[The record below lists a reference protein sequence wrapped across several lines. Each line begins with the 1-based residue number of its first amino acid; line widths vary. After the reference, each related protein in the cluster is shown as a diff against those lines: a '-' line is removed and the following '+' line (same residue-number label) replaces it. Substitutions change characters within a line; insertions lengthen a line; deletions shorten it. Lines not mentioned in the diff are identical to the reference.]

1 MKTSMFMQYVN
12 FEWYDGKKHSIPKD
26 GSWATFAYYP
36 VVVLSSSGRSVMP
49 PAARPTP
56 TYSPAPT
63 PRASTPQKGAMGFT
77 SSNLV
82 FAETEFLSPVKSIAT
97 PAICLESPSKWT
109 SKTFNVRLDVD
120 QLDLLSQDAE
130 NSDLSTHGLYLY
142 MCTYSSAADATT
154 GIPKRPISVE
164 YPVKLSVY
172 VNAKAVS
179 VADVQKSIVCGQP
192 LNLTEHIYKTTDHPN
207 NISITYSTSGR
218 WVSSLVLAKELS
230 LQAISSEIRKTSFV
244 TAENVRQYFFKAS
257 TDSDDDDL
265 ISTGALISLK
275 CPLGLCRIK
284 TPTRSKYCQHSQ
296 CFDCETFLQIK
307 RRTNTWKCPVCSGAI
322 KSWRELIVD
331 GYFEEILQGTAENDD
346 QVYIESNGDW
356 KKKETANTPKG
367 NGGKGTPSSAKG
379 RALDVDVIDDSAAS
393 DSDDLL
399 MQGMHRNKRRRT
411 EVIDLTLDSDSD
423 ACNVESDDLPPLSQ
437 EEIEMVNSIESAIRT
452 STQASSRMGQS
463 GQNSRPASSSDQLAG
478 TVTSTPTNNAPTRGS
493 SSVLAVRTAVP
504 GRWMT
509 QTPTRPHRRSQ
520 NGRGFPQSAS
530 AAIRRLRPSRH
541 SAPIPRV
548 SSSTLT
554 LPITAPVST
563 SASVSAVPQASEAG
577 STVAPRPPPTQSNSG
592 SRLADVVPNSSRS
605 NPSPVNAEASTP
617 TLPEPNLSTVAS
629 TRAFSDAQGPAGTPP
644 PRLNKPDIRSIP
656 RPRDPIKLAT
666 PPGGEQFIKYSPE
679 FLAQGYD
686 KHEIYVHPGFI
697 TDEEHDLLAKN
708 CEKKLRRLA
717 STYEMG
723 HFDKRIHNYRECSVG
738 AWLPNMRSVAGRVA
752 LETGRAVDPD
762 PVDLPDR
769 RPSSGSSSSSRSGGW
784 TTVGRDDGEIRAV
797 LDRVWGLF
805 PSSLAWLPPHILDL
819 HQDGEILP
827 HVDNPEYSGFV
838 VGGLTL
844 LGPAVS
850 TFKHVDDPH
859 VRVDVLLEP
868 RSLYFMTDRIRYQFT
883 HEITV
888 GAGQRVWQGVPVPR
902 ARRISLMFRDAKQ
915 PEKGWSS
922 LAVQ

>member
-1 MKTSMFMQYVN
+1 
-12 FEWYDGKKHSIPKD
+12 
-26 GSWATFAYYP
+26 
-36 VVVLSSSGRSVMP
+36 
-49 PAARPTP
+49 
-56 TYSPAPT
+56 
-63 PRASTPQKGAMGFT
+63 MGFT
-77 SSNLV
+77 SSNLI

-207 NISITYSTSGR
+207 SISITYSTSGR

-379 RALDVDVIDDSAAS
+379 RPLDVDVIDDSAAS

-452 STQASSRMGQS
+452 KDTCTQTVYFDVV
-463 GQNSRPASSSDQLAG
+463 SSDIYYYPD
-478 TVTSTPTNNAPTRGS
+478 T
-493 SSVLAVRTAVP
+493 
-504 GRWMT
+504 
-509 QTPTRPHRRSQ
+509 
-520 NGRGFPQSAS
+520 
-530 AAIRRLRPSRH
+530 IRVG
-541 SAPIPRV
+541 I
-548 SSSTLT
+548 
-554 LPITAPVST
+554 
-563 SASVSAVPQASEAG
+563 
-577 STVAPRPPPTQSNSG
+577 
-592 SRLADVVPNSSRS
+592 
-605 NPSPVNAEASTP
+605 
-617 TLPEPNLSTVAS
+617 
-629 TRAFSDAQGPAGTPP
+629 
-644 PRLNKPDIRSIP
+644 DI
-656 RPRDPIKLAT
+656 
-666 PPGGEQFIKYSPE
+666 Y
-679 FLAQGYD
+679 
-686 KHEIYVHPGFI
+686 
-697 TDEEHDLLAKN
+697 
-708 CEKKLRRLA
+708 
-717 STYEMG
+717 
-723 HFDKRIHNYRECSVG
+723 FDKRRDNSHK
-738 AWLPNMRSVAGRVA
+738 
-752 LETGRAVDPD
+752 
-762 PVDLPDR
+762 
-769 RPSSGSSSSSRSGGW
+769 SRFC
-784 TTVGRDDGEIRAV
+784 
-797 LDRVWGLF
+797 L
-805 PSSLAWLPPHILDL
+805 
-819 HQDGEILP
+819 
-827 HVDNPEYSGFV
+827 YY
-838 VGGLTL
+838 
-844 LGPAVS
+844 
-850 TFKHVDDPH
+850 TFCKPLQPIV
-859 VRVDVLLEP
+859 
-868 RSLYFMTDRIRYQFT
+868 FCRI
-883 HEITV
+883 
-888 GAGQRVWQGVPVPR
+888 
-902 ARRISLMFRDAKQ
+902 
-915 PEKGWSS
+915 
-922 LAVQ
+922 